1 MHTIPNDQP
10 SGKRRR
16 RDHTPEFKRELV
28 LRALEPGAS
37 VSAIALGAG
46 INANLLFAWRREYR
60 DAMASAPA
68 LLPVKLQEPVPLTP
82 EPSAPRAATGVIEV
96 DIGRAR
102 VRLRGIVDDDNL
114 RCVLQTL
121 DALA

>member
-60 DAMASAPA
+60 DTTASAPA
-68 LLPVKLQEPVPLTP
+68 LLPVKIDEAVPSASEPPVP
-82 EPSAPRAATGVIEV
+82 RATSGVIEIDV
-96 DIGRAR
+96 GRAR
-102 VRLRGIVDDDNL
+102 VRLRGIVDDGNL
-114 RCVLQTL
+114 RCVLQIL
-121 DALA
+121 VGLA

>member
-1 MHTIPNDQP
+1 MHTIPNDQ
-10 SGKRRR
+10 SSVKRRR

-60 DAMASAPA
+60 DAMESGPA
-68 LLPVKLQEPVPLTP
+68 LLPVKIEEPTP
-82 EPSAPRAATGVIEV
+82 PTVEPPTPRATTGTSSSAGASS
-96 DIGRAR
+96 GRKQHRAACR
-102 VRLRGIVDDDNL
+102 
-114 RCVLQTL
+114 
-121 DALA
+121 